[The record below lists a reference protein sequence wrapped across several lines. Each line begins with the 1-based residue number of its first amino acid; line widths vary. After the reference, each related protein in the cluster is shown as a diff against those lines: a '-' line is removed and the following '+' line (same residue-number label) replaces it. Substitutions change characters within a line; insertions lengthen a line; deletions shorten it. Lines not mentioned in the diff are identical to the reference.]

1 MKPKKLH
8 VKKQAVV
15 FDETSRNNRPCFLCA
30 CREYL
35 TGFQKRKKERR
46 QKAKLENMKLQKEA
60 RKKMRTEKKDAV
72 KKKLDAYGLA
82 NSKDD
87 FGLSGSVGLNAPEK
101 SCAYEDHPNHVV
113 IINTQPQFGQSL
125 STLANI
131 DS

>member
-1 MKPKKLH
+1 MIINH
-8 VKKQAVV
+8 FAAIIVV
-15 FDETSRNNRPCFLCA
+15 VTHYSLI
-30 CREYL
+30 
-35 TGFQKRKKERR
+35 
-46 QKAKLENMKLQKEA
+46 
-60 RKKMRTEKKDAV
+60 
-72 KKKLDAYGLA
+72 
-82 NSKDD
+82 D

>member
-1 MKPKKLH
+1 MRKLKH
-8 VKKQAVV
+8 LINSI
-15 FDETSRNNRPCFLCA
+15 FNFLM
-30 CREYL
+30 
-35 TGFQKRKKERR
+35 Q
-46 QKAKLENMKLQKEA
+46 
-60 RKKMRTEKKDAV
+60 KKDAV

-82 NSKDD
+82 SSKDGELCLLIITTRSVGSGSINFPPD
-87 FGLSGSVGLNAPEK
+87 MMVLCNTKYSPTDVGPSGSVGLNFPDK